1 MVLKLKVS
9 LILKKTIPP
18 IIIGTHIKNAMPAPL
33 SIWRF
38 KPNSEKGLDFGKRS
52 FVAIKGII
60 IHNDIDKQYFN
71 SLLGVKKLKSLPEL
85 KNKSTEIAN
94 MRMTETEIL
103 NVFDMIHMIEKLKK
117 RLVLS

>member
-1 MVLKLKVS
+1 
-9 LILKKTIPP
+9 
-18 IIIGTHIKNAMPAPL
+18 MPAPL

-52 FVAIKGII
+52 FVAIKGIT
-60 IHNDIDKQYFN
+60 IHNDMAKQYFN
-71 SLLGVKKLKSLPEL
+71 SLLDVKKLKSLPEL

-103 NVFDMIHMIEKLKK
+103 NVFDMIYCIENFIKG
-117 RLVLS
+117 LV